1 MYRVGVL
8 HSHPLIAWAVDRAL
22 STVPDLHV
30 SVLDAEGPDR
40 ESGPVAAPVFDVLVT
55 DHVPSAGKPLA
66 ARIVLMSATPPA
78 APGIDEYLPDRSSPA
93 DLVRA
98 VHGAA
103 LTVRPSAGAVPPL
116 PEGGGLSPREEQV
129 LDFIAAGLTHA
140 QAARRLGISQHTV
153 DTHVK
158 RIRAKLGVG
167 NKAEMVRLA
176 LARETSP
183 LMVTAGGSH

>member
-22 STVPDLHV
+22 ATVPDLQV
-30 SVLDAEGPDR
+30 SVLDPAGPDR
-40 ESGPVAAPVFDVLVT
+40 AAEPAAAPPFDVLVT
-55 DHVPSAGKPLA
+55 DHASTAGKQLA
-66 ARIVLMSATPPA
+66 ARVLLMCPA
-78 APGIDEYLPDRSSPA
+78 RPVALGADEYLHDRSSPD
-93 DLVRA
+93 DLIKA

-103 LTVRPSAGAVPPL
+103 LKVRSSAGAVPAR
-116 PEGGGLSPREEQV
+116 GALSPREQQV

-140 QAARRLGISQHTV
+140 QTARRLGISQHTV

-158 RIRAKLGVG
+158 RIRTKLGVG

-176 LARETSP
+176 LARGTRA
-183 LMVTAGGSH
+183 LAVTAAGSH